1 MAASSTKPN
10 LNEEICNI
18 SSLEEAGSLL
28 NDILRW
34 RALDQPDR
42 RAYTF
47 LSDGETDE
55 RHITFAELDRKA
67 RAISADLQAR
77 ISPGSRALLL
87 YPPGLDYIAAF
98 YGCLYANVV
107 AVPLYSPK
115 PSRPQQR
122 GMRPGAGIEGAQPSP
137 IFTPS
142 PIGGPSV

>member
-1 MAASSTKPN
+1 MAAGVSLPN

-18 SSLEEAGSLL
+18 SSLADAWSTL

-34 RALDQPDR
+34 RALHQPDR

-55 RHITFAELDRKA
+55 RHITFSELDRKA

-107 AVPLYSPK
+107 AVPLFP
-115 PSRPQQR
+115 PQ
-122 GMRPGAGIEGAQPSP
+122 P
-137 IFTPS
+137 TP
-142 PIGGPSV
+142 PPHPAPPY